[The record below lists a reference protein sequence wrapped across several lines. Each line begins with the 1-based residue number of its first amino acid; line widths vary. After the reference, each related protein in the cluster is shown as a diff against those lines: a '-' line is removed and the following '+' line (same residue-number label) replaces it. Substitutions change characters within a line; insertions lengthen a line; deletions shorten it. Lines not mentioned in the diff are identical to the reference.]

1 MPCYPM
7 DKPSKYSPCT
17 APNGQCYDAPQVP
30 MNIDRREF
38 VTVLTAGAL
47 APQADA
53 QRKQIKM
60 AAKTFDVVVIGAGVF
75 GAWTAWHLQKAGQHV
90 ALLDAYGAAH
100 SRASSGGES
109 RVIRMG
115 YGGDEIYTRWSMR
128 SLKLWQEFFQQ
139 VKQPL
144 FHKTGMLWMARERD
158 AYTLATKAMLSKLG
172 VRFESL
178 DRAELEKRW
187 PQISFGP
194 VTWALYEPDSGALLA
209 RRAVQAVV
217 ENAVKSGVQ
226 YLTEAVIAPSG
237 KGKIDAVKISSG
249 ETISAGAFVFA
260 CGPWLPKVFPTLLT
274 DRIHPTR
281 QEIYFF
287 GAPAGDNRWKPP
299 AMPTWIDFGAETY
312 GIPDLENRGFKVALD
327 RHGPTLDPDTNDR
340 VITPALL
347 AEVRQHLA
355 ERFPGLQDA
364 PLIESR
370 VCQYENTS
378 NGDFLIDRHPEMP
391 NVWLVG
397 GGSGHGFKHGPAL
410 GEYVAT
416 HVVQGGAVEPRFTLA
431 TKEKVQKRSVF

>member
-1 MPCYPM
+1 M
-7 DKPSKYSPCT
+7 S
-17 APNGQCYDAPQVP
+17 
-30 MNIDRREF
+30 IDRREF
-38 VTVLTAGAL
+38 VTALAAGAL
-47 APQADA
+47 LPPAARRA
-53 QRKQIKM
+53 QRKQTRM
-60 AAKTFDVVVIGAGVF
+60 EAKTFDVAVIGAGVF
-75 GAWTAWHLQKAGQHV
+75 GAWTAWHLQKSGKQV

-115 YGGDEIYTRWSMR
+115 YGADEIYTRWSLR
-128 SLKLWQEFFQQ
+128 SLTLWQEFFAQ

-144 FHKTGMLWMARERD
+144 FHKTGMLWMAREQD
-158 AYTLATKAMLSKLG
+158 AYTVATKATLKKCG
-172 VRFESL
+172 VKFEEL
-178 DRAELEKRW
+178 QRAELEKRW

-217 ENAVKSGVQ
+217 HDAVNRGVQ
-226 YLTEAVIAPSG
+226 YFTEAVSAPSG
-237 KGKIDAVKISSG
+237 KGKIDSVQTSSG
-249 ETISAGAFVFA
+249 ETISAGAFVFS
-260 CGPWLPKVFPTLLT
+260 CGPWLPKVFPTLLGE
-274 DRIHPTR
+274 RIHTTR

-287 GAPAGDNRWKPP
+287 GAKAGDNRWRPP
-299 AMPTWIDFGAETY
+299 AMPTWIDFGAEIY

-327 RHGPTLDPDTNDR
+327 RHGPTLDPDTNER
-340 VITPALL
+340 IITPSLL
-347 AEVRQHLA
+347 AEVRKHLA
-355 ERFPGLQDA
+355 ERFPDLQDA

-378 NGDFLIDRHPEMP
+378 NGDFLIDRHPEMS

-416 HVVQGGAVEPRFTLA
+416 RVVQGDAVEQRFTLA

>member
-1 MPCYPM
+1 MM
-7 DKPSKYSPCT
+7 R
-17 APNGQCYDAPQVP
+17 AP

-38 VTVLTAGAL
+38 VTALAAGAL
-47 APQADA
+47 APKENRGA
-53 QRKQIKM
+53 QRKQARMK
-60 AAKTFDVVVIGAGVF
+60 AKTFDVVVIGAGVF
-75 GAWTAWHLQKAGQHV
+75 GAWTAWHLQKAGKKV

-115 YGGDEIYTRWSMR
+115 YGADEIYTRWSMR
-128 SLKLWQEFFQQ
+128 SLKMWQEFFQQ
-139 VKQPL
+139 VKQSL
-144 FHKTGMLWMARERD
+144 FYKTGMLWMARERD
-158 AYTLATKAMLSKLG
+158 AYTLATKATLTKCG
-172 VRFESL
+172 VKFEEL
-178 DRAELEKRW
+178 QRAELEKRW

-194 VTWALYEPDSGALLA
+194 VTWALHEPDSGALLA

-217 ENAVKSGVQ
+217 ADARQRGVT

-237 KGKIDAVKISSG
+237 KGKIDAVQISNS
-249 ETISAGAFVFA
+249 ETISAGTFVFA
-260 CGPWLPKVFPTLLT
+260 CGPWLPKVFPTLLKE
-274 DRIHPTR
+274 RIHPTR

-287 GAPAGDNRWKPP
+287 GAQPGDKRWQPP
-299 AMPTWIDFGAETY
+299 VMPTWIDFGAEIY

-327 RHGPTLDPDTNDR
+327 RHGAFIDPDTSER
-340 VITPALL
+340 IITPSLL

-355 ERFPGLQDA
+355 ERFPGLQNA

-410 GEYVAT
+410 GEYVAAR
-416 HVVQGGAVEPRFTLA
+416 VVQGDAVEQRFTLA
-431 TKEKVQKRSVF
+431 TKDKVQKRSVF

>member
-1 MPCYPM
+1 
-7 DKPSKYSPCT
+7 
-17 APNGQCYDAPQVP
+17 

-38 VTVLTAGAL
+38 VAALTAGAL
-47 APQADA
+47 VPGQPAGA
-53 QRKQIKM
+53 QGKQVKM
-60 AAKTFDVVVIGAGVF
+60 TAKTFDVVVIGAGVF
-75 GAWTAWHLQKAGQHV
+75 GAWTVWHLQKAGRRV

-115 YGGDEIYTRWSMR
+115 YGADEIYTRWSMR

-144 FHKTGMLWMARERD
+144 FHKTGMLWMAREQD
-158 AYTLATKAMLSKLG
+158 AYTLATKATLKKLG
-172 VRFESL
+172 VKFEEL
-178 DRAELEKRW
+178 GRAELEKRW

-217 ENAVKSGVQ
+217 ENAAKNGVQ
-226 YLTEAVIAPSG
+226 YLTEAVTAPTG
-237 KGKIDAVKISSG
+237 KGKIDSVKTSSG

-260 CGPWLPKVFPTLLT
+260 CGPWLPKVFPALLT

-287 GAPAGDNRWKPP
+287 GAQPGDKRWQPP
-299 AMPTWIDFGAETY
+299 AMPTWIDFGAEVY

-327 RHGPTLDPDTNDR
+327 RHGPALDPDTNER
-340 VITPALL
+340 VITSSLL
-347 AEVRQHLA
+347 AEVRKHLT

-378 NGDFLIDRHPEMP
+378 NGDFLIDRHPEMS

-410 GEYVAT
+410 GEYVAAR
-416 HVVQGGAVEPRFTLA
+416 VVQDDAVEKRFTLA
-431 TKEKVQKRSVF
+431 TKDKVQKRSVF

>member
-1 MPCYPM
+1 
-7 DKPSKYSPCT
+7 
-17 APNGQCYDAPQVP
+17 

-38 VTVLTAGAL
+38 VTALTVGAL
-47 APQADA
+47 APTKQAGA
-53 QRKQIKM
+53 QRKQVKM
-60 AAKTFDVVVIGAGVF
+60 TAKNYDVAVIGAGVF
-75 GAWTAWHLQKAGQHV
+75 GAWTAWHLQKAGRRV

-128 SLKLWQEFFQQ
+128 SLKLWQKFFQQ

-158 AYTLATKAMLSKLG
+158 AYTLATKMTLTKLG
-172 VRFESL
+172 VRFEEL

-209 RRAVQAVV
+209 RRAVQVVV

-226 YLTEAVIAPSG
+226 YLTEAVIVPSG
-237 KGKIDAVKISSG
+237 KGKIDFVKTSSG
-249 ETISAGAFVFA
+249 ETISAGAFIFA
-260 CGPWLPKVFPTLLT
+260 CGPWLPKVFPATLQ
-274 DRIHPTR
+274 DRIYPTR

-287 GAPAGDNRWKPP
+287 GAPAGDNRWKSP
-299 AMPTWIDFGAETY
+299 AMPTWIDFGAEIY
-312 GIPDLENRGFKVALD
+312 GLPDLENRGFKVALD
-327 RHGPTLDPDTNDR
+327 RHGPTLDPDTNER
-340 VITPALL
+340 VITPSLL
-347 AEVRQHLA
+347 AEVRKYLA

-378 NGDFLIDRHPEMP
+378 NGDFLIDRHPELA

-410 GEYVAT
+410 GEYVAACVT
-416 HVVQGGAVEPRFTLA
+416 QGGEIEKRFTLA

>member
-1 MPCYPM
+1 M
-7 DKPSKYSPCT
+7 T
-17 APNGQCYDAPQVP
+17 
-30 MNIDRREF
+30 
-38 VTVLTAGAL
+38 
-47 APQADA
+47 
-53 QRKQIKM
+53 
-60 AAKTFDVVVIGAGVF
+60 AKTYDVAVIGAGVF
-75 GAWTAWHLQKAGQHV
+75 GAWTAWHLQKAGMKV
-90 ALLDAYGAAH
+90 VLLDAYGAAH

-128 SLKLWQEFFQQ
+128 ALKLWQEFFQQ

-158 AYTLATKAMLSKLG
+158 AYTLATKATLTKLG
-172 VRFESL
+172 VKFEEL
-178 DRAELEKRW
+178 DRAKLEKRW

-194 VTWALYEPDSGALLA
+194 VMWALYEPESGALLA

-217 ENAVKSGVQ
+217 ESAVKSGVH

-237 KGKIDAVKISSG
+237 KDKLESVKTNNG

-260 CGPWLPKVFPTLLT
+260 CGPWLPKVFPGLLA

-287 GAPAGDNRWKPP
+287 GAPAGDKHWQPP
-299 AMPTWIDFGAETY
+299 AMPTWIDFGAEIY

-327 RHGPTLDPDTNDR
+327 RHGPTLDPDTNER
-340 VITPALL
+340 VITLSLL
-347 AEVRQHLA
+347 AEVRKHLA

-378 NGDFLIDRHPEMP
+378 NGDFLIDRHPEMS

>member
-1 MPCYPM
+1 
-7 DKPSKYSPCT
+7 
-17 APNGQCYDAPQVP
+17 

-38 VTVLTAGAL
+38 VTALTAGAL
-47 APQADA
+47 TPVGQVGA
-53 QRKQIKM
+53 QGKQTKM
-60 AAKTFDVVVIGAGVF
+60 TAKTFDVVVIGAGVF
-75 GAWTAWHLQKAGQHV
+75 GAWTAWHLQKAGRRV

-115 YGGDEIYTRWSMR
+115 YGADEIYTRWSMH
-128 SLKLWQEFFQQ
+128 SMKLWQDFFQQ

-158 AYTLATKAMLSKLG
+158 AYTMATKATLAKLG
-172 VRFESL
+172 VKFEEL

-226 YLTEAVIAPSG
+226 YLTEAVIAPTG
-237 KGKIDAVKISSG
+237 KGKIDAVKTSSG
-249 ETISAGAFVFA
+249 ESISAGAFVFA
-260 CGPWLPKVFPTLLT
+260 CGPWLPKVFPALLA

-287 GAPAGDNRWKPP
+287 GAPAGDTRWQPP
-299 AMPTWIDFGAETY
+299 AMPTWIDFGAEIY

-327 RHGPTLDPDTNDR
+327 RHGPTLDPDTNER
-340 VITPALL
+340 VITPSLL
-347 AEVRQHLA
+347 AEVCKHLA

-378 NGDFLIDRHPEMP
+378 NGDFLIDRHPEMA

-410 GEYVAT
+410 GEYVAMR
-416 HVVQGGAVEPRFTLA
+416 VVQGGEVEQRFTFA

>member
-1 MPCYPM
+1 MM
-7 DKPSKYSPCT
+7 R
-17 APNGQCYDAPQVP
+17 AP

-38 VTVLTAGAL
+38 VTALTAGAL
-47 APQADA
+47 APIGQAGT
-53 QRKQIKM
+53 QRKPKKM
-60 AAKTFDVVVIGAGVF
+60 SAKSYDVAVIGAGVF
-75 GAWTAWHLQKAGQHV
+75 GAWTAWHLQKAGKRV

-115 YGGDEIYTRWSMR
+115 YGADEIYTRWSMR
-128 SLKLWQEFFQQ
+128 SLKLWQAFFAQ

-144 FHKTGMLWMARERD
+144 FHKTGVLWMAREQD
-158 AYTLATKAMLSKLG
+158 AYTLATKATLTKLG
-172 VRFESL
+172 VKFEEL
-178 DRAELEKRW
+178 PRAELEKRW
-187 PQISFGP
+187 PQISYGP

-217 ENAVKSGVQ
+217 ENAVKNGVQ
-226 YLTEAVIAPSG
+226 YLTEAVSAPSG
-237 KGKIDAVKISSG
+237 KGKIDSVKTSSG
-249 ETISAGAFVFA
+249 ESISAGAFVFA
-260 CGPWLPKVFPTLLT
+260 CGPWLPKVFPNLLT

-287 GAPAGDNRWKPP
+287 GAQPGDNRWQPP
-299 AMPTWIDFGAETY
+299 AMPTWIDFGAEIY

-327 RHGPTLDPDTNDR
+327 RHGPALDPDTNER
-340 VITPALL
+340 IITPSLL
-347 AEVRQHLA
+347 AEVRKHLA
-355 ERFPGLQDA
+355 ERFPGLQNA

-378 NGDFLIDRHPEMP
+378 NGDFLIDRHPELS

-410 GEYVAT
+410 GEYVAAR
-416 HVVQGGAVEPRFTLA
+416 VVQGGEVEKRFTLT

>member
-1 MPCYPM
+1 MM
-7 DKPSKYSPCT
+7 RAIAVHT
-17 APNGQCYDAPQVP
+17 R

-38 VTVLTAGAL
+38 VTALAAGAL
-47 APQADA
+47 PPKEVRRT
-53 QRKQIKM
+53 QRKQTQMK
-60 AAKTFDVVVIGAGVF
+60 AKTFDVAVIGAGVF
-75 GAWTAWHLQKAGQHV
+75 GAWTAWHLQKAGKKV

-115 YGGDEIYTRWSMR
+115 YGADEIYTRWSMR
-128 SLKLWQEFFQQ
+128 SLKLWQEFFAQ

-158 AYTLATKAMLSKLG
+158 AYTLTTKATLTKCG
-172 VRFESL
+172 VTFEEL
-178 DRAELEKRW
+178 NRAELEKRW
-187 PQISFGP
+187 PQISYGP

-209 RRAVQAVV
+209 RRAVQTVAQD
-217 ENAVKSGVQ
+217 AIQRGVT
-226 YLTEAVIAPSG
+226 YMTEAVKTPSG
-237 KGKIDAVKISSG
+237 TGKIDAVQTSNG
-249 ETISAGAFVFA
+249 ETVSAGQFVFA
-260 CGPWLPKVFPTLLT
+260 CGPWLPKVFPTLLGE
-274 DRIHPTR
+274 RIYPTR

-287 GAPAGDNRWKPP
+287 GANAGDKRWQPP
-299 AMPTWIDFGAETY
+299 AMPTWIDFGAEIY

-327 RHGPTLDPDTNDR
+327 RHGPTLDPDTNER
-340 VITPALL
+340 IITPSLL
-347 AEVRQHLA
+347 AEVRKHLA
-355 ERFPGLQDA
+355 QRFPGLKDA

-378 NGDFLIDRHPEMP
+378 NGDFLIDRHPEMS

-410 GEYVAT
+410 GEYVAAR
-416 HVVQGGAVEPRFTLA
+416 VVQGDAVEKRFTLA

>member
-1 MPCYPM
+1 
-7 DKPSKYSPCT
+7 
-17 APNGQCYDAPQVP
+17 

-38 VTVLTAGAL
+38 VTALAAGAL
-47 APQADA
+47 APKETRGA
-53 QRKQIKM
+53 QRKQTRMK
-60 AAKTFDVVVIGAGVF
+60 AKTFDVAVIGAGVF
-75 GAWTAWHLQKAGQHV
+75 GAWTAWHLQKTGRRV

-128 SLKLWQEFFQQ
+128 SLKLWQEFFAQ

-158 AYTLATKAMLSKLG
+158 AYTLATKTTLTKLG
-172 VRFESL
+172 VKFEEL
-178 DRAELEKRW
+178 QRDELEKRW
-187 PQISFGP
+187 PQISYGP

-217 ENAVKSGVQ
+217 ENVVKNGVQ
-226 YLTEAVIAPSG
+226 YLTEAVSAPTG
-237 KGKIDAVKISSG
+237 KGKIDTVKTSG
-249 ETISAGAFVFA
+249 GESISAGQFVFA
-260 CGPWLPKVFPTLLT
+260 CGPWLPKVFPALLGE
-274 DRIHPTR
+274 RIHPTR

-287 GAPAGDNRWKPP
+287 GAQPGDKRWQPP
-299 AMPTWIDFGAETY
+299 AMPTWIDFGAEIY

-327 RHGPTLDPDTNDR
+327 RHGPALDPDTNER
-340 VITPALL
+340 IITPSLL
-347 AEVRQHLA
+347 AEVRKHLT
-355 ERFPGLQDA
+355 ERFPGLKDA

-378 NGDFLIDRHPEMP
+378 NGNFLIDRHPELS

-410 GEYVAT
+410 GEYVTAR
-416 HVVQGGAVEPRFTLA
+416 VVQGDAVEQRFTLA